1 MCRNIKKLRRP
12 KGTPTD
18 HELYDASL
26 QFVRKISGY
35 HTPSEVNRQTFET
48 AVLDVAS
55 VARRMFRSLHV
66 RPVSRRVGIVES
78 HTHDV

>member
-18 HELYDASL
+18 HELHDAAL

-35 HTPSEVNRQTFET
+35 HTPSEVNRQTLET
-48 AVLDVAS
+48 AVREVAS
-55 VARRMFRSLHV
+55 ATRTMFRSLHV
-66 RPVSRRVGIVES
+66 RPVSRRVGIVKS